1 MPNLLLEKEKNS
13 TKMHIVGIVAE
24 FNPFHEGHGYF
35 VDKIKDKYPDSLLIS
50 VMSGNFVQ
58 RGEPALYD
66 KWKRSRVAIEN
77 GIDLVVQ
84 LPTRFSNASSYF
96 FAYGAIEIL
105 NVLGVNTIA
114 FGSETGDLNKI
125 LELAD
130 ILYNNSSELNKYA
143 ASRVK
148 SGVSFPRARD
158 DFLREKL
165 VGSNL
170 YSDLNSSGEFY
181 IESNDILG
189 IDYILSSK
197 KLGYDGDFFVVKRKG
212 LEHNLSASIIRDNFY
227 LQNPDVLKSLQDS
240 FFAILSSKMSAII
253 SNEASIE
260 KTNYDIELYN
270 TLKRE
275 WRKFKSINEIEDFLV
290 SKMHTRARV
299 RRFLISILIGL
310 DTPKVEN
317 DCGQNVVYPLAFN
330 KKGARYL
337 KSIKNNS
344 DNNISFLDGIKTNY
358 INFDESLRSI
368 SEDEIKSTDAYNILM
383 SKDLYQN
390 CEFVMNPQCLD
401 M

>member
-1 MPNLLLEKEKNS
+1 MLNLRLEKEKNS

-24 FNPFHEGHGYF
+24 FNPFHEGHGYLL
-35 VDKIKDKYPDSLLIS
+35 DKIKERYPDNLLVS

-84 LPTRFSNASSYF
+84 LPTRYSNASSYF
-96 FAYGAIEIL
+96 FAYNSVEIL
-105 NVLGVNTIA
+105 KSLGVDTIA

-130 ILYNNSSELNKYA
+130 ILYDNSAQLNKYA
-143 ASRVK
+143 ASRAR
-148 SGVSFPRARD
+148 SGISFPRARD
-158 DFLREKL
+158 EFLREKFA
-165 VGSNL
+165 GSNL
-170 YSDLNSSGEFY
+170 YSASSESGEFY
-181 IESNDILG
+181 IAPNDILG

-197 KLGYDGDFFVVKRKG
+197 KIGYDGDFFVVKRKG
-212 LEHNLSASIIRDNFY
+212 LEHNLSASIIRDDFY
-227 LQNPDVLKSLQDS
+227 LQNPDLLKSLQDR
-240 FFAILSSKMSAII
+240 FFAILSSKMSALI
-253 SNEASIE
+253 SNEIDAKKS
-260 KTNYDIELYN
+260 NYDSELFN

-275 WRKFKSINEIEDFLV
+275 WRKFKSIHEIEDFLV

-310 DTPKVEN
+310 DTPKGGN
-317 DCGQNVVYPLAFN
+317 NSGQNVIYPLAFN

-337 KSIKNNS
+337 KIIKNNS

-358 INFDESLRSI
+358 INLDESLRSI
-368 SEDEIKSTDAYNILM
+368 SEEEIKSTDAYNILM
-383 SKDLYQN
+383 SKDLYEN
-390 CEFVMNPQCLD
+390 CEFVMNPQYLD
-401 M
+401 V

>member
-1 MPNLLLEKEKNS
+1 
-13 TKMHIVGIVAE
+13 MHIVGIVAE
-24 FNPFHEGHGYF
+24 FNPFHAGHGYF

-66 KWKRSRVAIEN
+66 KWKRSRVAVEN

-105 NVLGVNTIA
+105 NVLGVDTIA

-130 ILYNNSSELNKYA
+130 ILYNNSSQLNKYA
-143 ASRVK
+143 ASRVR

-158 DFLREKL
+158 DFLRDKL

-212 LEHNLSASIIRDNFY
+212 LEHNLSASIIRDNYYF
-227 LQNPDVLKSLQDS
+227 QNPDVLKSLQDS
-240 FFAILSSKMSAII
+240 FFAILSSKMSAMI

-260 KTNYDIELYN
+260 KNNYDIELYN

-290 SKMHTRARV
+290 SKIHTRARV

-317 DCGQNVVYPLAFN
+317 DCCQNVVYPLAFN

-337 KSIKNNS
+337 KRIKNNS
-344 DNNISFLDGIKTNY
+344 DNNIAFLDGIKTNY
-358 INFDESLRSI
+358 INLEGSLRSI
-368 SEDEIKSTDAYNILM
+368 SEDEIKSTDVYNILM
-383 SKDLYQN
+383 SRDLYKN
-390 CEFVMNPQCLD
+390 CELVKNPQYLD
-401 M
+401 I

>member
-1 MPNLLLEKEKNS
+1 M
-13 TKMHIVGIVAE
+13 
-24 FNPFHEGHGYF
+24 
-35 VDKIKDKYPDSLLIS
+35 
-50 VMSGNFVQ
+50 
-58 RGEPALYD
+58 
-66 KWKRSRVAIEN
+66 
-77 GIDLVVQ
+77 Q
-84 LPTRFSNASSYF
+84 LPTRFSNASSCF

-105 NVLGVNTIA
+105 NALGVNTIA

-143 ASRVK
+143 ASRVR

-212 LEHNLSASIIRDNFY
+212 LEHNLSASIIRDNYYF
-227 LQNPDVLKSLQDS
+227 QNPDVLKSLQDR
-240 FFAILSSKMSAII
+240 FFVILSSKMSAII

-260 KTNYDIELYN
+260 KNNYDIELYN

-275 WRKFKSINEIEDFLV
+275 WRKLKSINEIEDFLV

-330 KKGARYL
+330 KNGARYL
-337 KSIKNNS
+337 KGIKNNS
-344 DNNISFLDGIKTNY
+344 DNNIVFLDGIKTNY
-358 INFDESLRSI
+358 INRDESLRSI
-368 SEDEIKSTDAYNILM
+368 SEDEIKSTDVYNILM
-383 SKDLYQN
+383 SKDLYKN
-390 CEFVMNPQCLD
+390 CELVKNPQYLD
-401 M
+401 I

>member
-1 MPNLLLEKEKNS
+1 MQSLRLEKEKNS

-24 FNPFHEGHGYF
+24 FNPFHEGHGYLL
-35 VDKIKDKYPDSLLIS
+35 DKIKERYPDNLLVS

-66 KWKRSRVAIEN
+66 KWKRSRIAIEN

-84 LPTRFSNASSYF
+84 LPTRYSNASSYF
-96 FAYGAIEIL
+96 FAYNSVEIL
-105 NVLGVNTIA
+105 KSLGVDTIA

-130 ILYNNSSELNKYA
+130 ILYDNSYQLNKYA
-143 ASRVK
+143 ASRAR
-148 SGVSFPRARD
+148 SGISFPRARD
-158 DFLREKL
+158 EFLREKL
-165 VGSNL
+165 AGSNL
-170 YSDLNSSGEFY
+170 YSASSASGEFY
-181 IESNDILG
+181 IAPNDILG

-197 KLGYDGDFFVVKRKG
+197 KIGYDGDFFLVKRKG
-212 LEHNLSASIIRDNFY
+212 LEHNLSASIIRDDFY
-227 LQNPDVLKSLQDS
+227 LQNPDLLKSMQNR
-240 FFAILSSKMSAII
+240 FFAILSSKMSEIL
-253 SNEASIE
+253 SNEVSIE
-260 KTNYDIELYN
+260 KSNYDFELYN

-275 WRKFKSINEIEDFLV
+275 WRKFKSIHEIEDFLV

-299 RRFLISILIGL
+299 RRFLISILIGI
-310 DTPKVEN
+310 DTPKGEN
-317 DCGQNVVYPLAFN
+317 DSAQNVIYPLAFN

-358 INFDESLRSI
+358 INLDESLRSI
-368 SEDEIKSTDAYNILM
+368 SEDEIKSSDIYNILM

-390 CEFVMNPQCLD
+390 CEFVMNPQYLD
-401 M
+401 V

>member
-24 FNPFHEGHGYF
+24 FNPFHEGHGYLL
-35 VDKIKDKYPDSLLIS
+35 DKIKERYPDNLLVS

-66 KWKRSRVAIEN
+66 KWKRSRIAIEN
-77 GIDLVVQ
+77 GVDLVVQ
-84 LPTRFSNASSYF
+84 LPTRYSNASSYF
-96 FAYGAIEIL
+96 FAYGAVEIL
-105 NVLGVNTIA
+105 NSLGVDTIA

-125 LELAD
+125 LEIAD
-130 ILYNNSSELNKYA
+130 VLHDNSSQLNKYA
-143 ASRVK
+143 ASRAR
-148 SGVSFPRARD
+148 SGISFPRARD
-158 DFLREKL
+158 EFLREKL
-165 VGSNL
+165 AGSNL
-170 YSDLNSSGEFY
+170 YSASSISGEFY
-181 IESNDILG
+181 IAPNDILG

-197 KLGYDGDFFVVKRKG
+197 KIGYDGDFFVVKRKG
-212 LEHNLSASIIRDNFY
+212 LEHNLSASIIRDNFHS
-227 LQNPDVLKSLQDS
+227 QNPDLLKSLQNR
-240 FFAILSSKMSAII
+240 FFAIISSKMSALI
-253 SNEASIE
+253 SNEITAKKS
-260 KTNYDIELYN
+260 NYDSELYN

-275 WRKFKSINEIEDFLV
+275 WRKFKSIHEIEDFLV

-299 RRFLISILIGL
+299 RRFLISFLIGL
-310 DTPKVEN
+310 DTPKGEN
-317 DCGQNVVYPLAFN
+317 DFGQNVIYPLAFN

>member
-1 MPNLLLEKEKNS
+1 
-13 TKMHIVGIVAE
+13 MHVVGIVAE
-24 FNPFHEGHGYF
+24 FNPFHGGHGYLI
-35 VDKIKDKYPDSLLIS
+35 DKIKEKYPNSLLIS

-66 KWKRSRVAIEN
+66 KWKRSRVAVEN

-96 FAYGAIEIL
+96 FSYGAIEIL
-105 NVLGVNTIA
+105 NSLGVNTIA
-114 FGSETGDLNKI
+114 FGSEIGDLNKI
-125 LELAD
+125 LEIANV
-130 ILYNNSSELNKYA
+130 LYDNSSQLNEYA

-148 SGVSFPRARD
+148 DGIAFPKARD
-158 DFLREKL
+158 EFLRNRL
-165 VGSNL
+165 VHSNVFL
-170 YSDLNSSGEFY
+170 ESNFSGKFS
-181 IESNDILG
+181 IAPNDILG

-197 KLGYDGDFFVVKRKG
+197 KISYDGDFFVVKRKG

-227 LQNPDVLKSLQDS
+227 SQNPDLLQSLQDR
-240 FFAILSSKMSAII
+240 FFVILSSKMSAII

-260 KTNYDIELYN
+260 KNNYDIELYN

-317 DCGQNVVYPLAFN
+317 YCGQNVVYPLAFN
-330 KKGARYL
+330 KNGARYL
-337 KSIKNNS
+337 KNIKNNS
-344 DNNISFLDGIKTNY
+344 DNNIAFLDGVKTNY
-358 INFDESLRSI
+358 INLDESIRSI
-368 SEDEIKSTDAYNILM
+368 SEDERKSTDVYNILM
-383 SKDLYQN
+383 SKDLYKN
-390 CEFVMNPQCLD
+390 CELVKNPQYLD
-401 M
+401 I

>member
-1 MPNLLLEKEKNS
+1 
-13 TKMHIVGIVAE
+13 MHIVGIVAE

-105 NVLGVNTIA
+105 NALGVNTIA

-143 ASRVK
+143 ASRVR

-212 LEHNLSASIIRDNFY
+212 LEHNLSASIIRDNYYF
-227 LQNPDVLKSLQDS
+227 QNPDVLKSLQDR
-240 FFAILSSKMSAII
+240 FFVILSSKMSAII

-260 KTNYDIELYN
+260 KNNYDIELYN

-317 DCGQNVVYPLAFN
+317 YCGQNVVYPLAFN
-330 KKGARYL
+330 KNGARYL
-337 KSIKNNS
+337 KNIKNNS
-344 DNNISFLDGIKTNY
+344 DNNIAFLDGVKTNY
-358 INFDESLRSI
+358 INLDESIRSI
-368 SEDEIKSTDAYNILM
+368 SEDEIKSTDVYNILM
-383 SKDLYQN
+383 SKDLYKN
-390 CEFVMNPQCLD
+390 CELVKNPQYLD
-401 M
+401 I